1 MAGPPFESSTPIVIA
16 CGVAAAIAVFVWT
29 RAQTRPWLVAAVLA
43 CMAGGATFLADR
55 LVITDREFLLNL
67 FPQLA
72 TAAERQD
79 VDTILA
85 AIDPDLRPVRDE
97 AAKVLRQVKPTEVKI
112 TRLKVDVDRAKQ
124 PAEARVDM
132 IVRVTGNLIQPAGQG
147 TALADVRVSMHE
159 KNGRWLVRD
168 AEATQAKPG
177 QP

>member
-16 CGVAAAIAVFVWT
+16 CGVAAVVAVFGWT
-29 RAQTRPWLVAAVLA
+29 RVQTWPWLVAGVLA
-43 CMAGGATFLADR
+43 CGAGGAAFLADR
-55 LVITDREFLLNL
+55 IVVTDREVLLDL
-67 FPQLA
+67 FPRLA
-72 TAAERQD
+72 AAAERQD
-79 VDTILA
+79 IDAILA
-85 AIDPDLRPVRDE
+85 VVDPDLRPVRDE
-97 AAKVLRQVKPTEVKI
+97 AAKVLRQVKPSEVRI

-147 TALADVRVSMHE
+147 TALADVRVLMRE
-159 KNGRWLVRD
+159 KHGRWLVCD